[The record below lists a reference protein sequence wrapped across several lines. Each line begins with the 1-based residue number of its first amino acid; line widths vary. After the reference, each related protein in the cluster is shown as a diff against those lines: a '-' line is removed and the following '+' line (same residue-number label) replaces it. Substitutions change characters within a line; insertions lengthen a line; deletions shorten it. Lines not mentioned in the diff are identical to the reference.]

1 MKRKG
6 KFRALAALLLALM
19 MVAGTAG
26 VAGAD
31 LGSCTD
37 STSCNSCDYR
47 QFPCCG
53 PDVVNVTCI
62 HSHGEIQYYSY
73 CAYVCSPQP

>member
-19 MVAGTAG
+19 MVAGSVSIVSADVPICEDG
-26 VAGAD
+26 V
-31 LGSCTD
+31 SCY
-37 STSCNSCDYR
+37 SCNYSQY
-47 QFPCCG
+47 PCCG
-53 PDVVNVTCI
+53 PDVVYSMCR
-62 HSHGEIQYYSY
+62 HSDGTVEGFAY

>member
-6 KFRALAALLLALM
+6 KFRAVVALLLALM

-31 LGSCTD
+31 PGLCED
-37 STSCNSCDYR
+37 SVACYSCNYS

-53 PDVVNVTCI
+53 PDVVSVTCV
-62 HSHGEIQYYSY
+62 HSNGEIQYYSY